1 MGKNQIL
8 DKISY
13 KNLYK
18 PFGYINGEWID
29 SSTGSSFNIYNPSN
43 NQIIATMP
51 EMGASETKYAIEVAN
66 QAFEKWKKK
75 TAKERCSILR
85 KWYNLVL
92 DNIDDLA
99 IIMTYENGKP
109 LKESKAEIIYASSFI
124 DWFSEEGK
132 RAYGRSIPATQ
143 PDKRIITIKQPVG
156 VCALIT
162 PWNFPAAMITRKV
175 APALAAGCSVI
186 IKPAEQTPLS
196 ASALVYLAE
205 KAGIPKGVIN
215 LLVAKNP
222 IPIGKEL
229 CDNFSVRKIS
239 FTGSTEVGKILIKDS
254 ANSVKRIS
262 MELGGN
268 APLIVFNDADIEVAV
283 KETLASK
290 YRNSGQTCVCANR
303 IFVQEGIYE
312 KYSEAL
318 AKKVNSFNVGD
329 GFEDASDIGPLIDES
344 GLKKV
349 ERHLEDA
356 ISKGAKVLTGGK
368 QPSLGGL
375 YFEPTVLTEVQ
386 SNMVLFKEETFGP
399 LAPLFK
405 FKDITEVVNMANNTN
420 YGLAG
425 YIFTKDINTAWQ
437 VSEEL
442 QFGMVGINS
451 GILSTEVAPFG
462 GVKESGIGREGAIE
476 GIDEYMEI
484 KYLCF
489 GNIL

>member
-215 LLVAKNP
+215 LLVANNP

>member
-1 MGKNQIL
+1 MDKFKL
-8 DKISY
+8 EDKISY

-18 PFGYINGEWID
+18 PYGYINGEWIKISNEKYFD
-29 SSTGSSFNIYNPSN
+29 IYNPSN

-51 EMGASETKYAIEVAN
+51 EMGVDETRYAIEAAN
-66 QAFEKWKKK
+66 QAFIKWKQK
-75 TAKERCSILR
+75 TAKERCILLR
-85 KWYNLVL
+85 KWYELIL
-92 DNIDDLA
+92 ENIVDLS
-99 IIMTYENGKP
+99 IIMTLENGKP
-109 LKESKAEIIYASSFI
+109 LKESKAEILYASSFI

-132 RAYGRSIPATQ
+132 RTYGRSIPATQ
-143 PDKRIITIKQPVG
+143 ADKRIITIKQPIG
-156 VCALIT
+156 ICALIT
-162 PWNFPAAMITRKV
+162 PWNFPSAMITRKV

-196 ASALVYLAE
+196 ASALTYLAE

-215 LLVAKNP
+215 LLVSNNP
-222 IPIGKEL
+222 APIGKEL
-229 CDNFSVRKIS
+229 CENNNVRKIS
-239 FTGSTEVGKILIKDS
+239 FTGSTEVGKILMKDS

-268 APLIVFNDADIEVAV
+268 APLIVFNDADVDVAV

-312 KYSEAL
+312 KYSLAL
-318 AKKVNSFNVGD
+318 AKEVNSFKVGD
-329 GFEDASDIGPLIDES
+329 GFEDASDIGPLIDNS

-356 ISKGAKVLTGGK
+356 ISKGAKILTGGK
-368 QPSLGGL
+368 QAPLGGL
-375 YFEPTVLTEVQ
+375 YFEPTVLTNVKED
-386 SNMVLFKEETFGP
+386 MILFKEETFGP

-405 FKDITEVVNMANNTN
+405 FKDVNEVINMANNTN

-425 YIFTKDINTAWQ
+425 YIFTKDLNTAWK

-476 GIDEYMEI
+476 GLDEYMEI

-489 GNIL
+489 GNLI